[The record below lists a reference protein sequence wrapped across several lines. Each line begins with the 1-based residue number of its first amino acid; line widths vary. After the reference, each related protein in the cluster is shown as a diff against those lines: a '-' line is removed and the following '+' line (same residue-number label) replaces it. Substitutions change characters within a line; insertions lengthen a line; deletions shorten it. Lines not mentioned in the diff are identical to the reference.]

1 MMCTPPSCSV
11 VSMLSLM
18 HTYVASNLV
27 AMHWLC
33 LYSPYS
39 MDVTTIPQGTG
50 SGFIWD
56 DKGHVVTN
64 YHVVKDANALRV
76 TLFDSTSCSATIVG
90 ADENKDIAVLKLEL
104 PERQAAALRKVMV
117 GRSTGLAVGQ
127 KVFAIGNPFGLDH
140 TLTAVRLSGYVVSL
154 CLFIGIA
161 CDHIEDVATCRSA
174 HKFVL
179 RMNGIF
185 ASVP

>member
-1 MMCTPPSCSV
+1 
-11 VSMLSLM
+11 
-18 HTYVASNLV
+18 
-27 AMHWLC
+27 
-33 LYSPYS
+33 

-64 YHVVKDANALRV
+64 YHVVRGANAIRV

-90 ADENKDIAVLKLEL
+90 ADENKDIAVLKLEV
-104 PERQAAALRKVMV
+104 PDRQAAALRKVMV

-140 TLTAVRLSGYVVSL
+140 TLTSVRFWGMSQVYFMGT
-154 CLFIGIA
+154 A
-161 CDHIEDVATCRSA
+161 CDHMQAIATCLSA
-174 HKFVL
+174 HKVDL
-179 RMNGIF
+179 CMN
-185 ASVP
+185 